1 MIDLSTFH
9 FQSLLQN
16 KENKMKKFLIFFL
29 AITAMGIPTSQA
41 KTSIV
46 GGPFT
51 NLDSGVSVIHL
62 NLSNYPKDKGIYIFQ
77 VVRNR
82 TSENARPTVI
92 NMDNAVDVV
101 TSANH
106 ADVQFVPVSKFGATD
121 CSVVEC
127 ALWAQFDGASGS
139 YQLTDEDQYISSLSF
154 NLSTV
159 ATNPAD
165 TIEASV
171 VGMSLSTT
179 NPGTLAYRTPV
190 TISVKTGSGAFATI
204 KSSTGDCSVNGFV
217 VQALKGSGGCDF
229 EITSMGNST
238 TSKKVMHFPFM
249 LAPATQIA
257 TQKITSLKVGKLV
270 ALAKKTNFGESI
282 GYTST
287 SKKICTVKGAN
298 IIGVNAGICT
308 LTLSSVGTSNY
319 PALNSTISLPVVKK

>member
-16 KENKMKKFLIFFL
+16 KENILKKILVLATALTLISFPS
-29 AITAMGIPTSQA
+29 AQA
-41 KTSIV
+41 KTTIT
-46 GGPFT
+46 GGPYT
-51 NLDSGVSVIHL
+51 NLESGISSIHL

-82 TSENARPTVI
+82 ASENARPTVI

-106 ADVQFVPVSKFGATD
+106 ADVVFTPVSKFANTD
-121 CSVVEC
+121 CTLVEC

-171 VGMSLSTT
+171 EGMALSTS

-190 TISVKTGSGAFATI
+190 TISVKTGSGAVATI
-204 KSSTGDCSVNGFV
+204 KSSTGDCSVSGFV

-270 ALAKKTNFGESI
+270 ALAKKTNFGESS

-308 LTLSSVGTSNY
+308 LTLSAVGTSNY